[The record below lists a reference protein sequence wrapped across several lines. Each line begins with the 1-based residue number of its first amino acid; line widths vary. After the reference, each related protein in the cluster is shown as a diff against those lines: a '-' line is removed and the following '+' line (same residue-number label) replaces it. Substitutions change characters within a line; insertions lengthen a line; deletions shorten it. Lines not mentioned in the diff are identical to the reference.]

1 MTSDVIAAMPCGA
14 NDRRSSPPAN
24 EGTPMQRRQF
34 LGLAAG
40 TLAAGVFAG
49 GAPRAARQWVT
60 GTAAKPTD
68 AAAFNAARRFASTR
82 FGEIAYVER
91 GSGQAALFLHGF
103 PLNGYQWRGALDRL
117 SPYRRCVAPDSM
129 GLGYTRPAPG
139 QSVTPVDQVRMLTT
153 LLDQLHIDTVDIVAN
168 DSGGAIAQ
176 LFMTTHPERVRTVLL
191 TNCDV
196 EPDSPPPAVEPVIEA
211 ARRGRFADEWLAP
224 NVADKHF
231 ARSPKGLGGATFTY
245 PERMADDTFDM
256 YLGPIIATPQRKAL
270 ADAYALGLTPNPLA
284 GVAPLLKKSTIPTRM
299 LWGTGDTIFK
309 ASDADYLDKTLG
321 NSKGV
326 RRIEGANLF
335 FPEEFPDVVA
345 EEAKRLWGVS

>member
-1 MTSDVIAAMPCGA
+1 MH
-14 NDRRSSPPAN
+14 
-24 EGTPMQRRQF
+24 RRQF

-40 TLAAGVFAG
+40 SLAAGALAAC
-49 GAPRAARQWVT
+49 APRAAQKAIAATT
-60 GTAAKPTD
+60 GDTGRLD
-68 AAAFNAARRFASTR
+68 SVAAFNAARRFAGNR

-91 GSGQAALFLHGF
+91 GSGPAALFLHGF
-103 PLNGYQWRGALDRL
+103 PLNGYQWRGAIDRL

-139 QSVTPVDQVRMLTT
+139 QGVTPADQVQMLAT

-168 DSGGAIAQ
+168 DSGGAVAQ
-176 LFMTTHPERVRTVLL
+176 LFMTAHPQRVRTVLL

-196 EPDSPPPAVEPVIEA
+196 EPDSPPPAVLPVIEA

-256 YLGPIIATPQRKAL
+256 YLQPIIATPQRKAL

-284 GVAPLLKKSTIPTRM
+284 GVEPLLKKSSIPTRII
-299 LWGTGDTIFK
+299 WGTGDKIFA
-309 ASDADYLDKTLG
+309 ASDPGYLDKTLG
-321 NSKGV
+321 NSRGV
-326 RRIEGANLF
+326 RTIEGANLF
-335 FPEEFPDVVA
+335 FPEEFPDVIA
-345 EEAKRLWGVS
+345 EEAKKLWGVA